1 MPTVLWIG
9 PYRFSFFSLDC
20 AEPRHVHVVRERMS
34 LKVWLDPVKADRNE
48 GFKSVEIR
56 KIIRLVSENRA
67 FLIGK
72 WNEFC
77 NG

>member
-1 MPTVLWIG
+1 MPTVLRIG

-20 AEPRHVHVVRERMS
+20 EEPRHVHVVRDRMN
-34 LKVWLDPVKADRNE
+34 LKVWLEPVNADRNE
-48 GFKSVEIR
+48 GFKPAEIR
-56 KIIRLVSENRA
+56 KIVRLVEENQA

>member
-1 MPTVLWIG
+1 MPTVLRIG

-20 AEPRHVHVVRERMS
+20 AEPRHVHVVRGHVK
-34 LKVWLDPVKADRNE
+34 LKVWLDPVKAGKNE
-48 GFKSVEIR
+48 GFKSVEVR
-56 KIIRLVSENRA
+56 KIVRLVEDNRA
-67 FLIGK
+67 FLIRK